1 MFRTL
6 TIATLAVATVSTAA
20 MAKDTLY
27 IVNVSVRLDNSAT
40 ITAFITNE
48 EGMGIQHQLEMDSE
62 TYAGWGNDD
71 EYVVNWVLT
80 ELGLERA

>member
-1 MFRTL
+1 MNTEIKIKPITKKL
-6 TIATLAVATVSTAA
+6 
-20 MAKDTLY
+20 DTLY
-27 IVNVSVRLDNSAT
+27 IVNVSVRLDSSAT

-71 EYVVNWVLT
+71 EYVVNWVMK
-80 ELGLERA
+80 ELGLSYPKK